1 MSINSEV
8 PRDLSAPEGESA
20 LPNINEKVE
29 ELNLT
34 PKTLG
39 AKDSKLSIS
48 HAKHYLKAF
57 EVSFG
62 YKRDRSK
69 FITKL
74 VSHWQGLELKSLE
87 KSLKFVNSALFSEC
101 MGQELPK
108 CPDPNLRNPFQ
119 YFPGKIRKFV
129 HAVVRST
136 VQRVQ
141 SNSEQRRRSGISRAQ
156 DLLFLK
162 KGSPTSSEE
171 LVADSQKS
179 HKIALTENRDGY
191 RSTSVKRDAD
201 TVAALESEIRDIV
214 KDVFGHRNFRF
225 KTSAKLPSFNSC
237 TTGQIGKKSARS
249 SSMARQLFGKFAV
262 VEDVL
267 VMTYHPRTG
276 VLERKVPTFTPTFQL
291 KDQILAKPAFILE
304 PLKVRPIMM
313 GPAEE
318 YFWLLQTQSYLW
330 NSLSRYDTFSLIK
343 NPVSSELLRDGFL
356 RKASLLEDHLP
367 WFKGQWKFHSG
378 DYASATDN
386 FKMFWSKYIWD
397 LICEMG
403 QIPNWLRRIGV
414 KCLVAHKIVYS
425 EKDGVDVRD
434 QVNGQSMGSPISF
447 PVLCI
452 LNAALCSTAFK
463 QAFHPPTTANVD
475 GKSWADIVEEEEL
488 INSPASRQLK
498 KLRWSRIPMLINGD
512 DCLNAFTEP
521 AKGRWEYLADFSGL
535 TPSVGKT
542 YYSDIFLQI
551 NSQCWM
557 PSRIHGVYD
566 LEMVPYLNYALLSSR
581 SARGSEPREWWDLPA
596 MLQEWY
602 KCCEGSGRKT
612 REQAL
617 QIFIQYHMKRLE
629 MVPKNMSWF
638 VPQDLGGLGLEP
650 DGTTKIEIEFRQR
663 QVATMLLNDPKLR
676 VQLSGLRLDVCEF
689 AKDVSAKLRSE
700 WATDDCLDL
709 KEVDQTS
716 TGNWFEEMEKKNLI
730 KANMSF
736 ALWDHYLER
745 EDDYSPKDFTKP
757 VLKEEE
763 REKKVKLY
771 TFKLHKQLSRLQKKA
786 SDLGSAPVEVI
797 LNHKATTWEINDSVL
812 STFAAFTPRF
822 VPQFSPHCVRELD
835 LELGPDVV
843 SKKRYRGFARNVKK
857 HFPGLLN

>member
-1 MSINSEV
+1 MSINNSEV

-20 LPNINEKVE
+20 PPNINEKVE

-39 AKDSKLSIS
+39 AEDSKLMIS
-48 HAKHYLKAF
+48 HAKHYLKAL

-62 YKRDRSK
+62 YKGNRSK
-69 FITKL
+69 FITQL
-74 VSHWQGLELKSLE
+74 VSHWMGLALKSIE
-87 KSLKFVNSALFSEC
+87 KSLKYCNAALFSVC
-101 MGQELPK
+101 MDQELPV
-108 CPDPNLRNPFQ
+108 CPDPNLKHPLG
-119 YFPGKIRKFV
+119 YFPGKIRAFV
-129 HAVVRST
+129 KSILRST
-136 VQRVQ
+136 LQRVQ
-141 SNSEQRRRSGISRAQ
+141 SKSDTRRRAGISRAQ

-162 KGSPTSSEE
+162 KGSPTSSAE
-171 LVADSQKS
+171 LVADSQRS
-179 HKIALTENRDGY
+179 HKKALTENKTGY
-191 RSTSVKRDAD
+191 RSTSVKRDSEA
-201 TVAALESEIRDIV
+201 VSALELEIKDIV
-214 KDVFGHRNFRF
+214 QDVFGHRNFRF
-225 KTSAKLPSFNSC
+225 SKTAKLPSFNSC
-237 TTGQIGKKSARS
+237 TTGEIGSQSAKS
-249 SSMARQLFGKFAV
+249 SSMARQLFRKFGI

-267 VMTYHPRTG
+267 VMTFHPRTG
-276 VLERKVPTFTPTFQL
+276 VLERKVPTFCPIFQL
-291 KDQILAKPAFILE
+291 KDEILAKPAFILE

-330 NSLSRYDTFSLIK
+330 NSLARYDTFSLIK
-343 NPVSSELLRDGFL
+343 NPVSSELLRNGFL
-356 RKASLLEDHLP
+356 RKIARVESEFPELVG
-367 WFKGQWKFHSG
+367 KWKYHSG

-397 LICEMG
+397 LICSFG

-425 EKDGVDVRD
+425 EPEGVDVRD

-452 LNAALCSTAFK
+452 LNAALCSLSFK
-463 QAFHPPTTANVD
+463 QACYPKSPSVD
-475 GKSWADIVEEEEL
+475 GKSWADISEEEEL
-488 INSPASRQLK
+488 INSPLSRRLQ
-498 KLRWSRIPMLINGD
+498 KLRWSKVPMLINGD
-512 DCLNAFTEP
+512 DCLNAFTES
-521 AKGRWEYLADFSGL
+521 AKDRWEYLADFSGL

-542 YYSDIFLQI
+542 YFSDLFLQI

-557 PSRIHGVYD
+557 PTREGGVFD
-566 LEMVPYLNYALLSSR
+566 LEMVPYLNYALLSRR

-596 MLQEWY
+596 MLKEWY
-602 KCCEGSGRKT
+602 ACCEGSR
-612 REQAL
+612 RLDRAQAL
-617 QIFIQYHMKRLE
+617 SIFVQYHMKRLE

-638 VPQDLGGLGLEP
+638 IPQDLGGLGLEH
-650 DGTTKIEIEFRQR
+650 DGTSKIELDFRQR
-663 QVATMLLNDPKLR
+663 QVATMLLNNPKRR

-716 TGNWFEEMEKKNLI
+716 GNWFEEMEKKNLI

-745 EDDYSPKDFTKP
+745 EDSYHWRDFSKP

-763 REKKVKLY
+763 KDKKVKLY
-771 TFKLHKQLSRLQKKA
+771 TYKLHKQLSKLQKEA
-786 SDLGSAPVEVI
+786 SDLGSAPTEVI

-843 SKKRYRGFARNVKK
+843 STRRSRGFLRSVRKT
-857 HFPGLLN
+857 FPGLLN